1 MKTKE
6 TKVEEKKEG
15 CCDSGYISSL
25 GIWVCIG
32 LFIFLFLCVGSFIS
46 HVTTDEVFNK
56 HGLVFDKELM
66 SQIDSLDSLSC
77 SQDIVELKQEVLQ
90 LKKLTKYVIERES
103 KYQME
108 IDLIID
114 KYSQWTGYWL
124 SIICCVLA
132 LFTLIQALVNY
143 RTNNESAKNCRL
155 AADDIKVKYKQL
167 VKDMESSAHQ
177 NKLSCISVC
186 LSSFPDAFSLT
197 PNEERQKF
205 IRKFMKM
212 LNEEY
217 ANFTHDIT
225 KLTDLRNKNGSKL
238 DIRKELDLV
247 YLVWCDISIAVNHA
261 MYDFT
266 RSEQNIAFENLKEL
280 LCGAIMDYHDQ
291 RINYTNVSC
300 RMIDV
305 MNSIQKLVNVL

>member
-15 CCDSGYISSL
+15 CCDSGCISSL
-25 GIWVCIG
+25 GIWMCIG
-32 LFIFLFLCVGSFIS
+32 LLIFLFLCVGSFIN

-124 SIICCVLA
+124 SIISCVLT

-155 AADDIKVKYKQL
+155 AADDIKEKYKQL

-177 NKLSCISVC
+177 NKLSCIGVC